1 MSCFR
6 NKSSQCLFN
15 TQEHPPT
22 LSPCSNARMCL
33 QWASLHFRSRGRML
47 PKLWFPLEIPGDIVT
62 APQRC
67 EWRHPRHHIPLCH
80 LLSNTDNFIENPKEK
95 RSQPLGHSR
104 AVLFHCRQGLR
115 CGTVWRTLYS
125 LHLIFTCFP
134 AAPTDFVSHFWRFHI
149 RSSWWISL
157 HSSWPVW
164 LPTTFNDSEK
174 YCNEHLYKCR
184 LSLFKNDTRW
194 FTRGKKNWPA

>member
-1 MSCFR
+1 MQGCVYSEPAYISDPEAGCCP
-6 NKSSQCLFN
+6 SSGFHLKF
-15 TQEHPPT
+15 PVT
-22 LSPCSNARMCL
+22 LSLLLSGVN
-33 QWASLHFRSRGRML
+33 
-47 PKLWFPLEIPGDIVT
+47 GDIQGPT
-62 APQRC
+62 F
-67 EWRHPRHHIPLCH
+67 PLCH

-95 RSQPLGHSR
+95 RPQPLGHSR

-125 LHLIFTCFP
+125 LHLMFTCFP
-134 AAPTDFVSHFWRFHI
+134 AAPTDFESHFWRFHI